1 MADEKLNIGPDEVN
15 AAEPEVTEQAA
26 GDSPPEAAAPEPEQ
40 AETAEPGMDDPSAG
54 EPPGE
59 EHEPD
64 APGDTPP
71 QEADAP
77 EVEQPEVAGAV
88 VEDAPTQ
95 ESLFGDAAPAADG
108 PAVEPPAA
116 EEPEPPAPGDDGEV
130 VVSFDKISELISKRN
145 QEARA
150 AIEQEEAATP
160 QPDGMDKGPE
170 EPAQEEPAPK
180 RRGRPPKEK
189 KPEHE
194 EKAEKP
200 RRGRNPK
207 KAAQDKDTP
216 EGKPRDKM
224 SQGKRGKAAP
234 EQDTPGGGAAAGAPA
249 VEGDTPAADVEA
261 AFGLKDATR
270 AAKEE
275 VVYLDLSELH
285 AFKDHPFKVRED
297 AEMQSLVES
306 VKTGGVN
313 QPALVRP
320 REGGGYEIIAGHRR
334 QKASELAGFRNMPCI
349 VREMTDDEAILAMTD
364 DNLRHR
370 DHILPTEKAKA
381 LQQQVDAISHR
392 GVKLQ
397 NVAEGDIGKRSTEI
411 VGARNGLN
419 YKKVMRLI
427 RLNYLVQELKD
438 RLDGTAINA
447 DGKPAKKIAFTPAVE
462 LSYIRPKNQRLIA
475 VSIEGEQ
482 ASPSLSQAKKLREL
496 DEKGLLNGDVIDG
509 ILSEEKKEVDNVIIS
524 TEELNKYFG
533 QEVTPQQMKAQIV
546 ALLDEWKEKQPPEK
560 KAELEK

>member
-1 MADEKLNIGPDEVN
+1 MPDNNHIPDSGKVNEPPKARNTEPIKADPPGQEQPAPVKTEPPAVEDAAKTVTPPASEKPPEDKEISGST
-15 AAEPEVTEQAA
+15 AEQPAPVREDVPKDKEAPAA
-26 GDSPPEAAAPEPEQ
+26 GK
-40 AETAEPGMDDPSAG
+40 
-54 EPPGE
+54 
-59 EHEPD
+59 
-64 APGDTPP
+64 DTPP
-71 QEADAP
+71 RDKEPPDKPLP
-77 EVEQPEVAGAV
+77 EDKQTTIPGME
-88 VEDAPTQ
+88 
-95 ESLFGDAAPAADG
+95 APAGKVVDFSAVRDG
-108 PAVEPPAA
+108 AA
-116 EEPEPPAPGDDGEV
+116 KGEQT
-130 VVSFDKISELISKRN
+130 DKSPD
-145 QEARA
+145 
-150 AIEQEEAATP
+150 TP
-160 QPDGMDKGPE
+160 
-170 EPAQEEPAPK
+170 
-180 RRGRPPKEK
+180 
-189 KPEHE
+189 
-194 EKAEKP
+194 KP
-200 RRGRNPK
+200 RRGRKPK
-207 KAAQDKDTP
+207 EATQDKDDP
-216 EGKPRDKM
+216 SGKVRDKV
-224 SQGKRGKAAP
+224 SRGKRGKATP
-234 EQDTPGGGAAAGAPA
+234 ERDTPGGGAAAGAPA
-249 VEGDTPAADVEA
+249 VEVDTPATDVEA

-270 AAKEE
+270 ADKEE

-297 AEMQSLVES
+297 AEMQFLVES

-313 QPALVRP
+313 QPAIVRP

-509 ILSEEKKEVDNVIIS
+509 ILSEEKKEVDQVIIS
-524 TEELNKYFG
+524 TQELNKYFG
-533 QEVTPQQMKAQIV
+533 QEVTPKQMKAQIM

>member
-1 MADEKLNIGPDEVN
+1 MADETLNIGPDKVN
-15 AAEPEVTEQAA
+15 AAEPEVTEPPA
-26 GDSPPEAAAPEPEQ
+26 GDSPPEVAVPEPEL
-40 AETAEPGMDDPSAG
+40 AEPAGPGMEEPSAG

-71 QEADAP
+71 QEVDIP
-77 EVEQPEVAGAV
+77 EAEQPEVAGAE
-88 VEDAPTQ
+88 VEDTPAQ
-95 ESLFGDAAPAADG
+95 ASLFGDG
-108 PAVEPPAA
+108 PAVESPAA
-116 EEPEPPAPGDDGEV
+116 EEPEAPTLGNDSEV
-130 VVSFDKISELISKRN
+130 VVSFDKISELISERN
-145 QEARA
+145 QKARA
-150 AIEQEEAATP
+150 AIEQEAATS
-160 QPDGMDKGPE
+160 QPEGMDKGPE

-189 KPEHE
+189 KPVHE
-194 EKAEKP
+194 GKADKP
-200 RRGRNPK
+200 RRGRKPK
-207 KAAQDKDTP
+207 EAAQEKDTP
-216 EGKPRDKM
+216 AGKPRDKV
-224 SQGKRGKAAP
+224 SQGKWDKTAP
-234 EQDTPGGGAAAGAPA
+234 EQDAPGGGSAAGAPA
-249 VEGDTPAADVEA
+249 VEGDTPTADVEA

-270 AAKEE
+270 ATKEE

-419 YKKVMRLI
+419 YKKVIRLI

-438 RLDGTAINA
+438 MVDGTAMNA
-447 DGKPAKKIAFTPAVE
+447 DGKPAKKIGFTPAVE

-482 ASPSLSQAKKLREL
+482 ASPSVSQAKKLREL

-509 ILSEEKKEVDNVIIS
+509 ILSEEKKEVDQVIIS
-524 TEELNKYFG
+524 TQELNKYFG

>member
-1 MADEKLNIGPDEVN
+1 MPDNNHIPDSGKVN
-15 AAEPEVTEQAA
+15 DSLKVGNTEPIKANPPVQEQS
-26 GDSPPEAAAPEPEQ
+26 G
-40 AETAEPGMDDPSAG
+40 SAK
-54 EPPGE
+54 P
-59 EHEPD
+59 
-64 APGDTPP
+64 
-71 QEADAP
+71 
-77 EVEQPEVAGAV
+77 
-88 VEDAPTQ
+88 
-95 ESLFGDAAPAADG
+95 
-108 PAVEPPAA
+108 EPPAA
-116 EEPEPPAPGDDGEV
+116 EVTPKTVPPPAAEKSPEDKTPPGSAAEQPVFAEKDAPLKEKEPPVKPLPKDKQTTIPGMEAPAPVGKVVDFAAVRDGAAKGKEPEKAV
-130 VVSFDKISELISKRN
+130 V
-145 QEARA
+145 
-150 AIEQEEAATP
+150 
-160 QPDGMDKGPE
+160 
-170 EPAQEEPAPK
+170 EPKP
-180 RRGRPPKEK
+180 RRGRPPK
-189 KPEHE
+189 
-194 EKAEKP
+194 A
-200 RRGRNPK
+200 
-207 KAAQDKDTP
+207 DKTA
-216 EGKPRDKM
+216 PRDKK
-224 SQGKRGKAAP
+224 SQSKEAGLSPSTKKKDSR
-234 EQDTPGGGAAAGAPA
+234 TPGGAKTAPA
-249 VEGDTPAADVEA
+249 VEPPVPEQSAEP
-261 AFGLKDATR
+261 KDATR

-313 QPALVRP
+313 QPAIVRP

-419 YKKVMRLI
+419 YKKVIRLI

-438 RLDGTAINA
+438 MVDGTAMNA
-447 DGKPAKKIAFTPAVE
+447 DGKPAKKIGFTPAVE

-482 ASPSLSQAKKLREL
+482 ASPSVSQAKKLREL
-496 DEKGLLNGDVIDG
+496 DEKGLLNGNVIDG
-509 ILSEEKKEVDNVIIS
+509 ILSEEKKEVDQVIIS

-533 QEVTPQQMKAQIV
+533 KEVTPRQMKDQIM

>member
-1 MADEKLNIGPDEVN
+1 M
-15 AAEPEVTEQAA
+15 PEDKQTTIPGMEAPA
-26 GDSPPEAAAPEPEQ
+26 GKVVDFAAARDGAAKGEQ
-40 AETAEPGMDDPSAG
+40 TDKSP
-54 EPPGE
+54 
-59 EHEPD
+59 
-64 APGDTPP
+64 DTP
-71 QEADAP
+71 
-77 EVEQPEVAGAV
+77 
-88 VEDAPTQ
+88 
-95 ESLFGDAAPAADG
+95 
-108 PAVEPPAA
+108 
-116 EEPEPPAPGDDGEV
+116 
-130 VVSFDKISELISKRN
+130 
-145 QEARA
+145 
-150 AIEQEEAATP
+150 
-160 QPDGMDKGPE
+160 
-170 EPAQEEPAPK
+170 
-180 RRGRPPKEK
+180 
-189 KPEHE
+189 
-194 EKAEKP
+194 KP
-200 RRGRNPK
+200 RRGRKPK
-207 KAAQDKDTP
+207 EATQDKDAP
-216 EGKPRDKM
+216 SGKVRDKV
-224 SQGKRGKAAP
+224 SRGKRGKAAP
-234 EQDTPGGGAAAGAPA
+234 ERDAPGGGSAADAPA

-270 AAKEE
+270 ATKEE

-482 ASPSLSQAKKLREL
+482 ASPSVSQAKKLREL

-509 ILSEEKKEVDNVIIS
+509 ILSEEKKEVDQVIIS
-524 TEELNKYFG
+524 TQELNKYFG